1 MSELR
6 ASVVMDLRGNLER
19 QSRRY
24 EGAMRTMAN
33 NGQRHMTRLQ
43 RVTGGVGRQLDRVG
57 NRWMALATGAAG
69 FGTVRNLVNLEER
82 FTRLGIQSQKS
93 AEEME
98 ELRRQIFET
107 AREPDIRVDPSQITG
122 AIEAIVEKTGDLEFA
137 RENIRNIAMAISATG
152 AEGGNIGEILAEFQK
167 MDIRGMD
174 AVLRSIDTLNEQG
187 KAGAFTLQNLASLG
201 PRVVT
206 AYTALGRQGPEAIRE
221 MGAALQVIR
230 QGTGSS
236 EQAATAFEALL
247 RTFQD
252 AEKAKELAR
261 KSGVQ
266 IFDPDELERGRE
278 VLRPINELM
287 VEIVEAA
294 EGRTSLLSGVFDAEA
309 MRAFNAAL
317 GEYNRTGAVESMD
330 RFFQVQGDGTTT
342 MGDSARAAE
351 TAAGAMR
358 NLSSAWQDFA
368 DSNLSDHI
376 QAAADAL
383 NSLDSETVDRWLKIA
398 GMTAGGI
405 AGLYALRSMGRL
417 GMDLGRGGRALL
429 GRRSTSGGI
438 AGAASSLAP
447 VPVFVTNMGAM
458 PGGRGPGGGSTNRTT
473 RKGGGYTPP
482 STRTGGNNSA
492 PRPQPSQRPTLSA
505 NAINAASK
513 LGMNGANARLA
524 IPAVS
529 TVLAAQSIGAIIE
542 DAVERT
548 ETGGRIGNYVELARE
563 TAKQAVMEYGRNS
576 VDTFRETSESVLRIF
591 VDQDGRVT
599 STRAERGQGGPE
611 IDVDLGN
618 WRAWP

>member
-1 MSELR
+1 MNELR

-33 NGQRHMTRLQ
+33 NGQRHMSRLQ

-57 NRWMALATGAAG
+57 NRWVALATGAAG

-82 FTRLGIQSQKS
+82 FTRLGIQSQRS

-174 AVLRSIDTLNEQG
+174 AVLQSIDTLNEQG

-266 IFDPDELERGRE
+266 IFDPEELARGRE
-278 VLRPINELM
+278 ILRPINELI

-294 EGRTSLLSGVFDAEA
+294 EGRTSRLSEIFDAEA

-317 GEYNRTGAVESMD
+317 GEYNRTGTVESMD

-351 TAAGAMR
+351 TAAGSIR

-368 DSNLSDHI
+368 DTNLSEYI
-376 QAAADAL
+376 QDAADAL
-383 NSLDSETVDRWLKIA
+383 NSLDKETVDRWLKIA
-398 GMTAGGI
+398 GITAGGV
-405 AGLYALRSMGRL
+405 AGLYALRSLGRL
-417 GMDLGRGGRALL
+417 GADLGRGAGVLRN
-429 GRRSTSGGI
+429 RSTSGGI
-438 AGAASSLAP
+438 SGGLGAASSMAP
-447 VPVFVTNMGAM
+447 VPVFVTNLGAL
-458 PGGRGPGGGSTNRTT
+458 GGGGSTGRNGGMRRGGGFTPPTT
-473 RKGGGYTPP
+473 RAGGSPSAPP
-482 STRTGGNNSA
+482 SAS
-492 PRPQPSQRPTLSA
+492 RPTLSSRA
-505 NAINAASK
+505 LSAASRV
-513 LGMNGANARLA
+513 GNGSAVAVGRSL
-524 IPAVS
+524 PAVS
-529 TVLAAQSIGAIIE
+529 TVLAAQGIGGLIE

-548 ETGGRIGNYVELARE
+548 ETGGKMGNYVELARE
-563 TAKQAVMEYGRNS
+563 SAKQAVMEYGRSS
-576 VDTFRETSESVLRIF
+576 VNTFRETGDSVLRIF
-591 VDQDGRVT
+591 VDQDGRVKDA
-599 STRAERGQGGPE
+599 RAERGQGGPE

-618 WRAWP
+618 WGTWP

>member
-24 EGAMRTMAN
+24 EGAMRNMAN

-57 NRWMALATGAAG
+57 NRWVALATGAAG

-82 FTRLGIQSQKS
+82 FTRLGIQSQRS
-93 AEEME
+93 AEDME
-98 ELRRQIFET
+98 ALRQQIFET

-137 RENIRNIAMAISATG
+137 QENIRNIAAAISATG
-152 AEGGNIGEILAEFQK
+152 AEGTNIGEILAEFQK

-174 AVLRSIDTLNEQG
+174 EVLQSIDTLNVQG
-187 KAGAFTLQNLASLG
+187 KEGAFTLQNLASLG

-252 AEKAKELAR
+252 AEKAKDLAS

-266 IFDPDELERGRE
+266 IFDADELERGRE

-294 EGRTSLLSGVFDAEA
+294 DGRTSRLSEIFDAEA

-317 GEYNRTGAVESMD
+317 GEYNRNGTVESMD

-368 DSNLSDHI
+368 DTNLSEHI

-383 NSLDSETVDRWLKIA
+383 NSLDPETVDLWLKV
-398 GMTAGGI
+398 AGGV
-405 AGLYALRSMGRL
+405 AGATAALYAGRSLMKL
-417 GMDLGRGGRALL
+417 GSFYGGM

-438 AGAASSLAP
+438 AGGLGAASSMAP
-447 VPVFVTNMGAM
+447 VPVFVTNLGAL
-458 PGGRGPGGGSTNRTT
+458 GGGGSPGRTGGT

-482 STRTGGNNSA
+482 TTRTGGSTSA
-492 PRPQPSQRPTLSA
+492 PTTSQKPRLSSQALSA
-505 NAINAASK
+505 ASRVGNSSAVAVGRSLPAI
-513 LGMNGANARLA
+513 
-524 IPAVS
+524 S
-529 TVLAAQSIGAIIE
+529 TVLAAQGIGGLIE

-548 ETGGRIGNYVELARE
+548 ETGGKMGNYVELARE
-563 TAKQAVMEYGRNS
+563 SAKQTVMEYGRNS
-576 VDTFRETSESVLRIF
+576 VDTFRDAGESVLRIF
-591 VDQDGRVT
+591 VDQDGRVKDA
-599 STRAERGQGGPE
+599 RAERGQGGPE

-618 WRAWP
+618 WRTWQ

>member
-57 NRWMALATGAAG
+57 NRWVALATGAAG

-82 FTRLGIQSQKS
+82 FTRLGIQSGRS

-137 RENIRNIAMAISATG
+137 RDNIRNIAAAISATG
-152 AEGGNIGEILAEFQK
+152 AEGSNIGEILAEFQK

-174 AVLRSIDTLNEQG
+174 EVLQSIDTLNEQG
-187 KAGAFTLQNLASLG
+187 KEGAFTLQNLASLG

-252 AEKAKELAR
+252 AEKAKDLAS

-294 EGRTSLLSGVFDAEA
+294 DGRTSLLSDVFDAEA
-309 MRAFNAAL
+309 MRSFNAAL
-317 GEYNRTGAVESMD
+317 GEYGRTGAVESMD
-330 RFFQVQGDGTTT
+330 RFYQVQGDGTAT
-342 MGDSARAAE
+342 MDDSARAAE
-351 TAAGAMR
+351 TAAGSIR

-368 DSNLSDHI
+368 DTNLSEYI
-376 QAAADAL
+376 QDAADAL
-383 NSLDSETVDRWLKIA
+383 NSLDQETVDRWLKIA
-398 GMTAGGI
+398 GITAGGV
-405 AGLYALRSMGRL
+405 AGLYALRSLGRL
-417 GMDLGRGGRALL
+417 GADLGRGAGVLRN
-429 GRRSTSGGI
+429 RSTSGGVDGGL
-438 AGAASSLAP
+438 GAASNMAP
-447 VPVFVTNMGAM
+447 VPVFVTNMGAL
-458 PGGRGPGGGSTNRTT
+458 GGGGSPGRTGGT

-482 STRTGGNNSA
+482 TTRTGGTTSA
-492 PRPQPSQRPTLSA
+492 PTTSQKPRLSSQALSA
-505 NAINAASK
+505 VSRVGNSSAVAVGRSLPAI
-513 LGMNGANARLA
+513 
-524 IPAVS
+524 S
-529 TVLAAQSIGAIIE
+529 TVLAAQGIGGLIE

-548 ETGGRIGNYVELARE
+548 ETGGKIGNYVELARE
-563 TAKQAVMEYGRNS
+563 SAKQAVMEYGRNS
-576 VDTFRETSESVLRIF
+576 VDTFREAGESVLRIF
-591 VDQDGRVT
+591 VDQDGRVKDA
-599 STRAERGQGGPE
+599 RAERGQGGPE

-618 WRAWP
+618 WRTWQ

>member
-24 EGAMRTMAN
+24 EGAMRQMAN

-57 NRWMALATGAAG
+57 NRWVALATGAAG

-82 FTRLGIQSQKS
+82 FTRLGIQSQRS

-107 AREPDIRVDPSQITG
+107 AREPDFRVDPSQITG

-137 RENIRNIAMAISATG
+137 RENIRNIAAAISATG
-152 AEGGNIGEILAEFQK
+152 AEGSNIGEILAEFQK

-174 AVLRSIDTLNEQG
+174 AVLQSIDTLNEQG

-206 AYTALGRQGPEAIRE
+206 AYTALGRQGPDAIRE

-252 AEKAKELAR
+252 AEKAKELAS

-294 EGRTSLLSGVFDAEA
+294 DGRTSRLSEVFDSEA

-342 MGDSARAAE
+342 MSDSARAAE
-351 TAAGAMR
+351 TAAGSVR

-368 DSNLSDHI
+368 DTNLSEYI
-376 QAAADAL
+376 QDAADAL
-383 NSLDSETVDRWLKIA
+383 NSLDQETVDRWLKIA
-398 GMTAGGI
+398 GITAGGV
-405 AGLYALRSMGRL
+405 AGLYALRSLGRL
-417 GMDLGRGGRALL
+417 GADLGRGAGVLRN
-429 GRRSTSGGI
+429 RSTSGGV
-438 AGAASSLAP
+438 AGGLGAASSMAP
-447 VPVFVTNMGAM
+447 VPVFVTNMGAL
-458 PGGRGPGGGSTNRTT
+458 GGGGSPGRTGGT

-482 STRTGGNNSA
+482 TTRTGGTTSA
-492 PRPQPSQRPTLSA
+492 PNTSQKPRLSSQALSA
-505 NAINAASK
+505 ASRVGNSSTVAVGRALPAI
-513 LGMNGANARLA
+513 
-524 IPAVS
+524 S
-529 TVLAAQSIGAIIE
+529 TVLAAQGIGGLIE

-548 ETGGRIGNYVELARE
+548 ETGGKIGNYVELARE
-563 TAKQAVMEYGRNS
+563 SAKQAVMEYGRNS
-576 VDTFRETSESVLRIF
+576 VDTFREAGESVLRIF
-591 VDQDGRVT
+591 VDQDGRVKDA
-599 STRAERGQGGPE
+599 RAERGQGGPE

-618 WRAWP
+618 WRTWQ

>member
-24 EGAMRTMAN
+24 EGAMRAMAN

-43 RVTGGVGRQLDRVG
+43 SVTGGVGRQLDRVG
-57 NRWMALATGAAG
+57 NRWVALATGAAG

-82 FTRLGIQSQKS
+82 FTRLGIQSQRS

-174 AVLRSIDTLNEQG
+174 AVLQSIDTLNEQG

-266 IFDPDELERGRE
+266 IFDPDELARGRE
-278 VLRPINELM
+278 ILRPINELI

-294 EGRTSLLSGVFDAEA
+294 EGRTSRLSEIFDAEA

-317 GEYNRTGAVESMD
+317 GEYNRTGTVESMD

-351 TAAGAMR
+351 TAAGSIR

-368 DSNLSDHI
+368 DTNLSEYI
-376 QAAADAL
+376 QDAADAL
-383 NSLDSETVDRWLKIA
+383 NSLDQETVDRWLKIA
-398 GMTAGGI
+398 GITAGGV
-405 AGLYALRSMGRL
+405 AGLYALRSLGRL
-417 GMDLGRGGRALL
+417 GADLGRGAGVLRN
-429 GRRSTSGGI
+429 RSTSGGI
-438 AGAASSLAP
+438 SGGLGAASSMAP
-447 VPVFVTNMGAM
+447 VPVFVTNLGAL
-458 PGGRGPGGGSTNRTT
+458 GGGSPGRNGGM
-473 RKGGGYTPP
+473 RKGGGFTPP
-482 STRTGGNNSA
+482 TPRTGDSPSA
-492 PRPQPSQRPTLSA
+492 PPSASRPTLSSRA
-505 NAINAASK
+505 LSAASRV
-513 LGMNGANARLA
+513 GNGSAVAVGRSL
-524 IPAVS
+524 PAVS
-529 TVLAAQSIGAIIE
+529 TVLAAQGIGGLIE

-563 TAKQAVMEYGRNS
+563 TAKQTVMEYGRNS
-576 VDTFRETSESVLRIF
+576 VDTVREAGESVLRIF
-591 VDQDGRVT
+591 VDQDGRVKDA
-599 STRAERGQGGPE
+599 RAERGQGGPE

-618 WRAWP
+618 WGTWP

>member
-24 EGAMRTMAN
+24 EGAMRAMAN

-43 RVTGGVGRQLDRVG
+43 RVTGGVGRTLDSVG
-57 NRWMALATGAAG
+57 NRWVALATGAAG

-82 FTRLGIQSQKS
+82 FTRLGIQSQRS

-174 AVLRSIDTLNEQG
+174 AVLQSIDTLNEQG

-266 IFDPDELERGRE
+266 IFDPDELARGRE
-278 VLRPINELM
+278 ILRPINELM

-294 EGRTSLLSGVFDAEA
+294 EGRTSRLSEIFDAEA

-317 GEYNRTGAVESMD
+317 GEYNRTGTVESMD

-351 TAAGAMR
+351 TAAGSVR

-368 DSNLSDHI
+368 DTNLSEYI
-376 QAAADAL
+376 QDAADAL
-383 NSLDSETVDRWLKIA
+383 NSLDQATVDRWLKIA
-398 GMTAGGI
+398 GITAGGV
-405 AGLYALRSMGRL
+405 AGLYALRSLGRL
-417 GMDLGRGGRALL
+417 GADLGRGAGVLRN
-429 GRRSTSGGI
+429 RSTSGGI
-438 AGAASSLAP
+438 SGGLGAASSMAP
-447 VPVFVTNMGAM
+447 VPVFVTNLGAL
-458 PGGRGPGGGSTNRTT
+458 GGGGSTGRNGGMR
-473 RKGGGYTPP
+473 RGGGFTPP
-482 STRTGGNNSA
+482 TTRTGGSPSA
-492 PRPQPSQRPTLSA
+492 PPSASRPTLSSRA
-505 NAINAASK
+505 LSAASRV
-513 LGMNGANARLA
+513 GNGSAVAVGRSL
-524 IPAVS
+524 PAVS
-529 TVLAAQSIGAIIE
+529 TVLAAQGIGGLIE

-563 TAKQAVMEYGRNS
+563 TAKQTVMEYGRNS
-576 VDTFRETSESVLRIF
+576 VDTVREAGESVLRIF
-591 VDQDGRVT
+591 VDQDGRVKDA
-599 STRAERGQGGPE
+599 RAERGQGGPE

-618 WRAWP
+618 WGTWP

>member
-174 AVLRSIDTLNEQG
+174 AVLQSIDTLNEQG

-266 IFDPDELERGRE
+266 IFDPEELARGRE
-278 VLRPINELM
+278 ILRPINELI
-287 VEIVEAA
+287 VEIVEAS
-294 EGRTSLLSGVFDAEA
+294 EGRTSRLSEIFDAEA

-317 GEYNRTGAVESMD
+317 GEYNRTGTVESMD

-342 MGDSARAAE
+342 MGDSARAAD
-351 TAAGAMR
+351 TAAGSIR

-368 DSNLSDHI
+368 DTNLSEYI
-376 QAAADAL
+376 QDAADAL
-383 NSLDSETVDRWLKIA
+383 NSLDQETVDRWLKIA
-398 GMTAGGI
+398 GITAGGV
-405 AGLYALRSMGRL
+405 AGLYALRSLGRL
-417 GMDLGRGGRALL
+417 GADLGRGAGAL
-429 GRRSTSGGI
+429 RNRSTSGGI
-438 AGAASSLAP
+438 SGGLGAASSMAP
-447 VPVFVTNMGAM
+447 VPVFVTNLGAL
-458 PGGRGPGGGSTNRTT
+458 GGGGSTGRNGMRRGGGFTPPTT
-473 RKGGGYTPP
+473 RTVGSPSAPP
-482 STRTGGNNSA
+482 SAS
-492 PRPQPSQRPTLSA
+492 RPTLSSRA
-505 NAINAASK
+505 LSAASRV
-513 LGMNGANARLA
+513 GNGSAVAVGRSL
-524 IPAVS
+524 PAVS
-529 TVLAAQSIGAIIE
+529 TVLAAQGIGGLIE

-548 ETGGRIGNYVELARE
+548 ETGGRVGNYVELARE
-563 TAKQAVMEYGRNS
+563 SAKQAVIEYGRSS
-576 VDTFRETSESVLRIF
+576 VNTFREAGESVLRIF
-591 VDQDGRVT
+591 VDQDGRVKDA
-599 STRAERGQGGPE
+599 RAERGQGGPE

-618 WRAWP
+618 WGTWP

>member
-24 EGAMRTMAN
+24 EGAMRAMAN

-43 RVTGGVGRQLDRVG
+43 RVTGGVGRTLDRVG
-57 NRWMALATGAAG
+57 NRWVALATGAAG

-82 FTRLGIQSQKS
+82 FTRLGIQSQRS

-174 AVLRSIDTLNEQG
+174 AVLQSIDTLNEQG

-252 AEKAKELAR
+252 AEKAKELAS

-266 IFDPDELERGRE
+266 IFDPDELARGRE
-278 VLRPINELM
+278 ILRPINELM

-294 EGRTSLLSGVFDAEA
+294 EGRTSRLSEIFDAEA

-317 GEYNRTGAVESMD
+317 GEYNRTGTVESMD

-351 TAAGAMR
+351 TAAGSIR
-358 NLSSAWQDFA
+358 NLSS
-368 DSNLSDHI
+368 
-376 QAAADAL
+376 
-383 NSLDSETVDRWLKIA
+383 
-398 GMTAGGI
+398 
-405 AGLYALRSMGRL
+405 
-417 GMDLGRGGRALL
+417 
-429 GRRSTSGGI
+429 
-438 AGAASSLAP
+438 
-447 VPVFVTNMGAM
+447 
-458 PGGRGPGGGSTNRTT
+458 
-473 RKGGGYTPP
+473 
-482 STRTGGNNSA
+482 
-492 PRPQPSQRPTLSA
+492 
-505 NAINAASK
+505 
-513 LGMNGANARLA
+513 
-524 IPAVS
+524 
-529 TVLAAQSIGAIIE
+529 
-542 DAVERT
+542 
-548 ETGGRIGNYVELARE
+548 
-563 TAKQAVMEYGRNS
+563 
-576 VDTFRETSESVLRIF
+576 
-591 VDQDGRVT
+591 
-599 STRAERGQGGPE
+599 
-611 IDVDLGN
+611 
-618 WRAWP
+618 

>member
-24 EGAMRTMAN
+24 EGAMRAMAN

-43 RVTGGVGRQLDRVG
+43 RVTGGVGRTLDRVG
-57 NRWMALATGAAG
+57 NRWVALATGAAG

-82 FTRLGIQSQKS
+82 FTRLGIQSQRS

-174 AVLRSIDTLNEQG
+174 AVLQSIDTLNEQG

-252 AEKAKELAR
+252 AEKAKELAS

-266 IFDPDELERGRE
+266 IFDPDELARGRE
-278 VLRPINELM
+278 ILRPINELM

-294 EGRTSLLSGVFDAEA
+294 EGRTSRLSEIFDAEA

-317 GEYNRTGAVESMD
+317 GEYNRTGTVESMD

-351 TAAGAMR
+351 TAAGSIR

-368 DSNLSDHI
+368 DTNLSEYI
-376 QAAADAL
+376 QDAADAL
-383 NSLDSETVDRWLKIA
+383 NSLDKETVDRWLKIA
-398 GMTAGGI
+398 GITAGGV
-405 AGLYALRSMGRL
+405 AGLYALRSLGRL
-417 GMDLGRGGRALL
+417 GADLGRGAGAL
-429 GRRSTSGGI
+429 RNRSTSGGI
-438 AGAASSLAP
+438 SGGLGAASSMAP
-447 VPVFVTNMGAM
+447 VPVFVTNMGAL
-458 PGGRGPGGGSTNRTT
+458 GGGGSPGRNGGMR
-473 RKGGGYTPP
+473 RGGGFTPP
-482 STRTGGNNSA
+482 TTRTGGSPSA
-492 PRPQPSQRPTLSA
+492 PTTSSQPRLSSRALSA
-505 NAINAASK
+505 ASRVGNSSAVAVGRS
-513 LGMNGANARLA
+513 L
-524 IPAVS
+524 PAVS
-529 TVLAAQSIGAIIE
+529 TVLAAQGIGGLIE

-576 VDTFRETSESVLRIF
+576 VDTVRETSESVLRIF
-591 VDQDGRVT
+591 VDQDGRVKDA
-599 STRAERGQGGPE
+599 RAERGQGGPE

-618 WRAWP
+618 WGTWP

>member
-24 EGAMRTMAN
+24 EGAMRQMAN

-57 NRWMALATGAAG
+57 NRWVALATGAAG

-107 AREPDIRVDPSQITG
+107 AREQDIRVDPSQITG

-137 RENIRNIAMAISATG
+137 RENIRNIAAAISATG
-152 AEGGNIGEILAEFQK
+152 AEGSNIGEILAEFQK

-174 AVLRSIDTLNEQG
+174 AVLQSIDTLNEQG

-206 AYTALGRQGPEAIRE
+206 AYTALGRQGPDAIRE

-252 AEKAKELAR
+252 AEKAKELAS

-294 EGRTSLLSGVFDAEA
+294 DGRTSRLSEVFDSEA

-342 MGDSARAAE
+342 MADSARAAE
-351 TAAGAMR
+351 TAAGSVR

-368 DSNLSDHI
+368 DTNLSEYI
-376 QAAADAL
+376 QDAADAL
-383 NSLDSETVDRWLKIA
+383 NSLDQETVDRWLKIA
-398 GMTAGGI
+398 GITAGGV
-405 AGLYALRSMGRL
+405 AGLYALRSLGRL
-417 GMDLGRGGRALL
+417 GADLGRGAGVLRN
-429 GRRSTSGGI
+429 RSTSGGV
-438 AGAASSLAP
+438 AGGLGAASSMAS
-447 VPVFVTNMGAM
+447 VPVFVTNMGAL
-458 PGGRGPGGGSTNRTT
+458 GGGGSPGRTGGT

-482 STRTGGNNSA
+482 TTRTGGTTSA
-492 PRPQPSQRPTLSA
+492 PTTSQKPRLSSQALSA
-505 NAINAASK
+505 ASRVGNSSTVAVGRSLPAI
-513 LGMNGANARLA
+513 
-524 IPAVS
+524 S
-529 TVLAAQSIGAIIE
+529 TVLAAQGIGGLIE

-548 ETGGRIGNYVELARE
+548 ETGGKIGNYVELARE
-563 TAKQAVMEYGRNS
+563 SAKQAVMEYGRNS
-576 VDTFRETSESVLRIF
+576 VDTFREAGESVLRIF
-591 VDQDGRVT
+591 VDQDGRVKDA
-599 STRAERGQGGPE
+599 RAERGQGGPE

-618 WRAWP
+618 WRTWQ

>member
-43 RVTGGVGRQLDRVG
+43 RVTSGVGRTLDRVG

-98 ELRRQIFET
+98 ELRRQIFDT

-174 AVLRSIDTLNEQG
+174 AVLQSIDTLNEQG

-266 IFDPDELERGRE
+266 IFDPEELARGRE
-278 VLRPINELM
+278 ILRPINELI

-294 EGRTSLLSGVFDAEA
+294 EGRTSRLSEIFDAEA
-309 MRAFNAAL
+309 MRSFNAAL
-317 GEYNRTGAVESMD
+317 GEYNRTGTVESMD

-351 TAAGAMR
+351 TAAGSVR

-368 DSNLSDHI
+368 DTNLSEYI
-376 QAAADAL
+376 QDAADAL
-383 NSLDSETVDRWLKIA
+383 NSLDQATVDRWLKIA
-398 GMTAGGI
+398 GITAGGV
-405 AGLYALRSMGRL
+405 AGLYALRSLGRL
-417 GMDLGRGGRALL
+417 GADLGRGAGVLRN
-429 GRRSTSGGI
+429 RSTSGGI
-438 AGAASSLAP
+438 SGGLGAASSMTP
-447 VPVFVTNMGAM
+447 VPVFVTNL
-458 PGGRGPGGGSTNRTT
+458 GGLGGGGSSGRNGGM
-473 RKGGGYTPP
+473 RKGGGFTPP
-482 STRTGGNNSA
+482 TSRTGGSPSA
-492 PRPQPSQRPTLSA
+492 PPSASRPTLSSRA
-505 NAINAASK
+505 LSAASRVS
-513 LGMNGANARLA
+513 NGSAVAVGRSL
-524 IPAVS
+524 PAVS
-529 TVLAAQSIGAIIE
+529 TVLAAQGIGGLIE

-548 ETGGRIGNYVELARE
+548 ETGGRVGNYVELARE
-563 TAKQAVMEYGRNS
+563 TAKQAVMEYGRSS
-576 VDTFRETSESVLRIF
+576 VNTFREAGESVLRIF
-591 VDQDGRVT
+591 VDQDGRVKDA
-599 STRAERGQGGPE
+599 RAERGQGGPE

-618 WRAWP
+618 WGTWP